1 MSVVHHAMRVAPL
14 LFAVFTTACAS
25 GRSTP
30 APSRPTTT
38 PAVATA
44 VATAPGCGS
53 GTRSSARVGRVALT
67 FTGASS
73 GTAIVRIEGVTT
85 KSVVEVDIATG
96 TMLELAEGEYQL
108 RISAAGVRS
117 AARTINVTCGKETTE
132 RVALTRG

>member
-1 MSVVHHAMRVAPL
+1 M
-14 LFAVFTTACAS
+14 
-25 GRSTP
+25 
-30 APSRPTTT
+30 
-38 PAVATA
+38 
-44 VATAPGCGS
+44 
-53 GTRSSARVGRVALT
+53 ALT